1 MEDTGMAGMAGMS
14 VEGLKKKF
22 EEERLT
28 LTYKQEL
35 LQRTI
40 EDANRQLAAISREV
54 CACDGALYALQEV
67 KKLVAMQA
75 PQMKPE

>member
-1 MEDTGMAGMAGMS
+1 ME
-14 VEGLKKKF
+14 ELKKKF
-22 EEERLT
+22 EAERLT

-40 EDANRQLAAISREV
+40 EDGNRQLAAINREI

-67 KKLVAMQA
+67 KKAIDMQA
-75 PQMKPE
+75 PQMKME